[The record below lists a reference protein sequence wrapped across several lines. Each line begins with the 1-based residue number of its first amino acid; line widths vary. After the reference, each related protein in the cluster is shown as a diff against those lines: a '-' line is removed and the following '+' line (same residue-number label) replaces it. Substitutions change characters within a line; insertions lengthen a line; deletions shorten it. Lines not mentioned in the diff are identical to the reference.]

1 MNILITG
8 GGGFLGQRV
17 ARELLARGET
27 VNARGERA
35 PIKRITL
42 LDVRPPVGGLVDP
55 RVIFIQGEVSNNG
68 ALAEAIGMDTDG
80 VFHLAAVVSGQ
91 AEADFELGMRVNLDG
106 TRMVLET
113 CRKAAHTTR
122 RPPRVLFASS
132 IAVFGTPLPDVVTD
146 STTPTPQASYGVQK
160 LIGEWLIADYN
171 RKGYIDGR
179 SVRIPTVSVRAGKA
193 NAAASSFASA
203 VIREPLNG
211 INYACPAA
219 PETLMWMC
227 SPAKV
232 VANLIR
238 AYEMPSEAFGEL
250 RALSLPG
257 ITVSVA
263 QMVESLRRL
272 GGENAAKRVSFVRDE
287 RIQAIVKTWAARLET
302 PRALAMGFEC
312 DASMD
317 DIVAQYISDEKIAVA
332 A

>member
-17 ARELLARGET
+17 ARALLAQGDT

-42 LDVRPPVGGLVDP
+42 MDISEPSNGVSDP
-55 RVIFIQGEVSNNG
+55 RVKFVRGEVSDH
-68 ALAEAIGMDTDG
+68 AAVAEALGMDTDG

-106 TRMVLET
+106 YRVVLEA
-113 CRKAAHTTR
+113 CRKVGN
-122 RPPRVLFASS
+122 RPRLLFSSS
-132 IAVFGTPLPDVVTD
+132 IAVFGTPLPEVITD
-146 STTPTPQASYGVQK
+146 ATTPTPQASYGVQK
-160 LIGEWLIADYN
+160 LIGEWLTADYN
-171 RKGYIDGR
+171 RKGFIDGR
-179 SVRIPTVSVRAGKA
+179 AVRIPTVSVRPGKA

-211 INYACPAA
+211 IEYGCPVP

-232 VANLIR
+232 IANLIR
-238 AYEMPSEAFGEL
+238 AYELPTGSWGEL

-257 ITVSVA
+257 IVVSVA
-263 QMVESLRRL
+263 EMVESLRRL
-272 GGENAAKRVSFVRDE
+272 GGDAAANRVSYIKDE
-287 RIQAIVKTWAARLET
+287 RIQAIVKTWAARLDT
-302 PRALAMGFEC
+302 PRALGMGFTA
-312 DASMD
+312 DVTMD
-317 DIVAQYISDEKIAVA
+317 EIVAQYIRDENIKV
-332 A
+332 

>member
-17 ARELLARGET
+17 ARALLAQGET
-27 VNARGERA
+27 VNAKGERG

-42 LDVRPPVGGLVDP
+42 MDISEPPNGIKDP
-55 RVIFIQGEVSNNG
+55 RVTFVRGEVSNHG
-68 ALAEAIGMDTDG
+68 AVAEALGMDTDG

-106 TRMVLET
+106 LRTVLEA
-113 CRKAAHTTR
+113 CRKAGNH
-122 RPPRVLFASS
+122 PRVLFASS
-132 IAVFGTPLPDVVTD
+132 IAVFGTPLPDVITD

-160 LIGEWLIADYN
+160 LIGEWLTADYN
-171 RKGYIDGR
+171 RKGFIDGR
-179 SVRIPTVSVRAGKA
+179 AVRIPTVSVRPGKA

-211 INYACPAA
+211 IDYGCPVP

-232 VANLIR
+232 VANLVR
-238 AYEMPSEAFGEL
+238 AYELPTEAWGEL
-250 RALSLPG
+250 RAVSLPG

-263 QMVESLRRL
+263 EMVDSLRRL
-272 GGENAAKRVSFVRDE
+272 GGEAAAARVRYIKDD
-287 RIQAIVKTWAARLET
+287 RIQAIVKTWAAKLDT
-302 PRALAMGFEC
+302 PRALGMGFTA
-312 DASMD
+312 DATMD
-317 DIVAQYISDEKIAVA
+317 EIVAQYIRDEGIKVPA
-332 A
+332 

>member
-17 ARELLARGET
+17 ARALLAQGDA
-27 VNARGERA
+27 VNARGERGA
-35 PIKRITL
+35 IKRITL
-42 LDVRPPVGGLVDP
+42 LDIAEPANAVRDP
-55 RVIFIQGEVSNNG
+55 RVNFVRGEVSNHG
-68 ALAEAIGMDTDG
+68 AVAEALGMDTDA

-106 TRMVLET
+106 LRVVLES
-113 CRKAAHTTR
+113 CRKVGN
-122 RPPRVLFASS
+122 RPRLLFASS
-132 IAVFGTPLPDVVTD
+132 IAVFGTPLPEVITD

-160 LIGEWLIADYN
+160 LIGEWLVADYH

-179 SVRIPTVSVRAGKA
+179 AVRIPTVSVRPGKA

-211 INYACPAA
+211 LDYGCPVP

-232 VANLIR
+232 VANLLH
-238 AYEMPSEAFGEL
+238 AYELPSEAFGDL

-257 ITVSVA
+257 IVVSVA
-263 QMVESLRRL
+263 EMVDSLRRL
-272 GGENAAKRVSFVRDE
+272 GGEAAAKRVRYVKDE
-287 RIQAIVKTWAARLET
+287 RIQAIVKTWAAKLTT
-302 PRALAMGFEC
+302 PRALAMGFTA
-312 DASMD
+312 DRTMD
-317 DIVAQYISDEKIAVA
+317 EIVAQYIADENIKL
-332 A
+332 

>member
-27 VNARGERA
+27 VNAMGQRG

-42 LDVRPPVGGLVDP
+42 MDISEPANRVVDP
-55 RVIFIQGEVSNNG
+55 RVNFISGEVSNHG
-68 ALAEAIGMDTDG
+68 AIAEALGMETDG

-91 AEADFELGMRVNLDG
+91 AESDFELGMRVNLDG
-106 TRMVLET
+106 TRVVLEA
-113 CRKAAHTTR
+113 CRKAGN
-122 RPPRVLFASS
+122 RPRLLFASS
-132 IAVFGTPLPDVVTD
+132 IAVFGTPLPEVITD

-160 LIGEWLIADYN
+160 LIGEWLVADYH

-179 SVRIPTVSVRAGKA
+179 AVRIPTVSVRPGKA

-211 INYACPAA
+211 IEYGCPVP

-232 VANLIR
+232 VANLLR
-238 AYEMPSEAFGEL
+238 AYELPSEAFGQL
-250 RALSLPG
+250 RAVSLPG
-257 ITVSVA
+257 IVVSVA
-263 QMVESLRRL
+263 EMVDSLRRL
-272 GGENAAKRVSFVRDE
+272 GGEAAAKRVRYVKDE
-287 RIQAIVKTWAARLET
+287 RIQAIVKTWAAKLET
-302 PRALAMGFEC
+302 PRALAMGFTA
-312 DASMD
+312 DRTMD
-317 DIVAQYISDEKIAVA
+317 EIVAQYIADENIKL
-332 A
+332 